1 VPIILARD
9 ISEETAVYIFE
20 NSHSLKG
27 IDVGEDW
34 NRVYTGGEAFSHI
47 LGYTGKI
54 SAEDMERYSGSG
66 RNYTIDSV
74 VGKAGIIADNL
85 INTKK
90 FDKVNISDTT
100 DIRIPIYD
108 VYLALVDND
117 IIRLEN
123 LWSSEATDLEKN
135 VAATLEIKQKE
146 EILALITELSE
157 GTAEYGHL
165 SEEMQ
170 EYISYAID
178 EIGILNRDVIDNE
191 DDIYRKWINKNGISG
206 KEFLIHAVECG
217 WINAGFIESEQKY
230 FTADEMYALLIEA
243 IKRKL
248 AYDSEFEKLI
258 FKRLILE
265 EKISGKDL
273 CRLLYDQEVLA
284 NADEDYEKLVSG
296 EMDVFSFLKKKIEQ
310 LKITPAQLALD
321 PCSASAAVVQPET
334 GKVLALV
341 SYPGYDNNRLANQM
355 DSAYYNRLL
364 RDRSLPLYNRATQ
377 QLTAPGSTF
386 KPVTIIAGI
395 QEGVISANTSIFC
408 DGVFDAVV
416 PNLKCWKHSGHG
428 NVVNA
433 STALQFSCNDYM
445 CEIAYRIGLKNG
457 IEYTDKKALNC
468 LQEYSKL
475 FYLDKKSGIEI
486 TESEPHIT
494 DAYGIPSSI
503 GQGTHNYATVQLARY
518 VSIIASKGN
527 IFRLSL
533 IKGITDT
540 NGIYTENINVMEDRV
555 ELPGSTWDSVHY
567 GMQQF
572 ARNDAILKNMK
583 INIAG
588 KTGTAQES
596 EIRPDHALFVGYAPA
611 EQPEIALAVRIANGY
626 GSSNVTAIGKN
637 ILNYYFGLD

>member
-1 VPIILARD
+1 MPIILARD

-54 SAEDMERYSGSG
+54 SAEDMERYSGSS

-123 LWSSEATDLEKN
+123 LWSSEATELEKY

-170 EYISYAID
+170 ENISYAID

-258 FKRLILE
+258 FKQLILE

-296 EMDVFSFLKKKIEQ
+296 KMDVFSFLKKKIEQ

-321 PCSASAAVVQPET
+321 PCSASAAVVQPES

-457 IEYTDKKALNC
+457 IEYTDKK
-468 LQEYSKL
+468 
-475 FYLDKKSGIEI
+475 
-486 TESEPHIT
+486 H
-494 DAYGIPSSI
+494 
-503 GQGTHNYATVQLARY
+503 
-518 VSIIASKGN
+518 
-527 IFRLSL
+527 
-533 IKGITDT
+533 
-540 NGIYTENINVMEDRV
+540 
-555 ELPGSTWDSVHY
+555 
-567 GMQQF
+567 
-572 ARNDAILKNMK
+572 
-583 INIAG
+583 
-588 KTGTAQES
+588 
-596 EIRPDHALFVGYAPA
+596 
-611 EQPEIALAVRIANGY
+611 
-626 GSSNVTAIGKN
+626 
-637 ILNYYFGLD
+637 